1 MSNTH
6 KIITIIGARPQFIKA
21 AAVSREFESSEKLEE
36 IIVHTGQHFDT
47 NMSDIF
53 FEELQIKKPAYNL
66 GIGGGTHGENTGRMI
81 EHIEKLLLKE
91 KPEFV
96 LVYGDT
102 DSTLSG
108 AIAAAKLNIP
118 LIHIEAGLRSFNR
131 KMPEEIN
138 RVLTDHAADILF
150 TPTESASEQLFKEG
164 ISEDKVVLS
173 GDVMFDATRIFG
185 SIAAKKSKSDL
196 QRFTKK
202 PYALLTM
209 HRAENVDYKAK
220 VQNIF
225 TALFE
230 SGLYFIFPIHP
241 RTEKN
246 IKNFDI
252 IVPQNV
258 TLIPPVGYLDML
270 YLERNASFII
280 TDSGGVQ
287 KEAYFNSVPCITL
300 RTETEWVELV
310 DAGVNFITSDNK
322 EKIHNAIEKCNKLA
336 ESDFD
341 HNFYG
346 DGYAAKKIVDYLSKK

>member
-6 KIITIIGARPQFIKA
+6 KIISIIGARPQFIKA
-21 AAVSREFESSEKLEE
+21 ATVSREFKSSEKLEE

-81 EHIEKLLLKE
+81 ESIEKLLLE
-91 KPEFV
+91 ENPRFV

-150 TPTESASEQLFKEG
+150 TPTESASKQLLKEG
-164 ISEDKVVLS
+164 ISEDKVVFS

-185 SIAAKKSKSDL
+185 TIAAKRNNSVIKRL
-196 QRFTKK
+196 TKA
-202 PYALLTM
+202 PYVLLTM
-209 HRAENVDYKAK
+209 HRAENVDNKAK
-220 VQNIF
+220 IQNIIS
-225 TALFE
+225 ALSE
-230 SGLYFIFPIHP
+230 SGLNFILPIHP
-241 RTEKN
+241 RTKKN
-246 IKNFDI
+246 IKNFGLKI
-252 IVPQNV
+252 PGNV
-258 TLIPPVGYLDML
+258 TVIPPVGYLDML
-270 YLERNASFII
+270 YLERNAFLIM

-310 DAGVNFITSDNK
+310 DAGVNFITSDDK
-322 EKIHNAIEKCNKLA
+322 DKILDAIEKSNKLTA
-336 ESDFD
+336 SDFN

-346 DGYAAKKIVDYLSKK
+346 DGYAAKKIVDYLSSN

>member
-1 MSNTH
+1 MSKTR
-6 KIITIIGARPQFIKA
+6 KIISIIGARPQFIKA
-21 AAVSREFESSEKLEE
+21 ATVSREFEASEKLDE
-36 IIVHTGQHFDT
+36 IIIHTGQHFDT

-53 FEELQIKKPAYNL
+53 FDELEINKPAYNL
-66 GIGGGTHGENTGRMI
+66 NIGGGTHGENTGRMI
-81 EHIEKLLLKE
+81 ESIEKLLFKE
-91 KPEFV
+91 KPDIV

-108 AIAAAKLNIP
+108 AIAATKLNIP
-118 LIHIEAGLRSFNR
+118 LVHIEAGLRSFNR

-150 TPTESASEQLFKEG
+150 TPTESASEQLLKEG
-164 ISEDKVVLS
+164 ISEDKVVFS

-185 SIAAKKSKSDL
+185 TIASKRNIDDLKKL
-196 QRFTKK
+196 TKT

-220 VQNIF
+220 IQNIF
-225 TALFE
+225 TALSE
-230 SGLYFIFPIHP
+230 SGLNFIFPIHP
-241 RTEKN
+241 RTKKN
-246 IKNFDI
+246 IKNFELK
-252 IVPQNV
+252 VPKNV
-258 TLIPPVGYLDML
+258 TEIPPVGYLDML
-270 YLERNASFII
+270 YLERNASLIM

-310 DAGVNFITSDNK
+310 DAGVNFITSDDK
-322 EKIHNAIEKCNKLA
+322 EKILNAIEQSNKLA
-336 ESDFD
+336 ESDFN

-346 DGYAAKKIVDYLSKK
+346 DGHAAKKIVDYLSKV